1 MDKLLKTIEE
11 SILSD
16 DKEKLIKLISNTST
30 IGIDDETIINYLRKF
45 GDENKTLAEGTININ
60 GSGGSGYYK
69 PNISSIA
76 GMYIS
81 QLSEIPVV
89 KTGSV
94 AYSGI
99 YGSSDFFN
107 DLGLLNIKKRQEVFS
122 KFGFA
127 YYDYLEMSPWK
138 KYKKILF
145 GHPDFK
151 RVFDKTV
158 FFDYKAST
166 YFLGITN
173 RKYHWGLNHHL
184 CVDNRPDFLVT
195 YCSETEKGII
205 DEAFPKGTIFV
216 NDNEFQVCNTDYEM
230 PMLEDV
236 QSVKHINNLLLI
248 GEEEGFWKEA
258 LANTCA
264 LAFVSLGI
272 VDSFE
277 EGKEDFEKIYRD
289 RVVKN
294 ILKQSY

>member
-16 DKEKLIKLISNTST
+16 DTEKLIKLINNTTT
-30 IGIDDETIINYLRKF
+30 IGLDDDTIINYLRKF
-45 GDENKTLAEGTININ
+45 GVENKTLADGAININ
-60 GSGGSGYYK
+60 GSGGSGYFK

-107 DLGLLNIKKRQEVFS
+107 DLGLLNPKKREEVFS

-151 RVFDKTV
+151 RVFDRTV
-158 FFDYKAST
+158 FLDYKAST
-166 YFLGITN
+166 YFLGIAN
-173 RKYHWGLNHHL
+173 KKYHWGLNYHL
-184 CVDNRPDFLVT
+184 CVDNKPDFLVT
-195 YCSETEKGII
+195 YCTETEKGII
-205 DEAFPKGTIFV
+205 DEAIPKGTIFV
-216 NDNEFQVCNTDYEM
+216 NDNEFQVCDSDYEM
-230 PMLEDV
+230 PILEDV
-236 QSVKHINNLLLI
+236 QSIKRVNNLLLS

-264 LAFVSLGI
+264 LVFNSIGAVN
-272 VDSFE
+272 SFE
-277 EGKEDFEKIYRD
+277 EGKEEFEKMYRD
-289 RVVKN
+289 CVVKN
-294 ILKQSY
+294 ILKQSC